1 MSKISNDHLSFSSPL
16 AHIAFLFKLSF
27 YPGEGFLLALNDSD
41 SPPAYDMIS
50 QMNFNHQ
57 VIDRVL
63 SYLNWSMISKDWK
76 PDDLPVDPETLSIN
90 QISTEG
96 SSSSSSSNKPTRKPK
111 VIEREK
117 QRFQKRKEAYDE
129 IQDAREELFKGEFDG
144 LIISSHY
151 EPVSIIDRLL
161 PYLAGSSNVLVHGP
175 YLQVSER
182 ILRSYLKPPICQETE
197 ISFFCCYYDSP
208 V

>member
-1 MSKISNDHLSFSSPL
+1 
-16 AHIAFLFKLSF
+16 
-27 YPGEGFLLALNDSD
+27 
-41 SPPAYDMIS
+41 
-50 QMNFNHQ
+50 MNFNHQ

-76 PDDLPVDPETLSIN
+76 PDDLPVDPETLFIN

-96 SSSSSSSNKPTRKPK
+96 SSSSSSNKPTRKPK

-175 YLQVSER
+175 YLQVSGR
-182 ILRSYLKPPICQETE
+182 NPPIVSE
-197 ISFFCCYYDSP
+197 SSHLLRN
-208 V
+208 